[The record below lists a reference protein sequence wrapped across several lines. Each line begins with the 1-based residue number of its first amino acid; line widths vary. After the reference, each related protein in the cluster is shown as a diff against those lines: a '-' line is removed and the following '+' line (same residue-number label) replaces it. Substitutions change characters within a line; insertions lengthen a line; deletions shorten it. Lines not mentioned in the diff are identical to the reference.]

1 MIAVNNVKT
10 ISIDEIDAEHYLL
23 FDVRSPKEF
32 EEYHIPGAYNVSI
45 FSNEERAEI
54 GTLYKQ
60 DSKEAAMER
69 GLQVVAPKLPNIY
82 KKIYSK
88 SKEHPEKQLV
98 IYCARGG
105 FRSKSIAET
114 MNMMGMGTI
123 QLHGGIRSYRKK
135 IESTLKKM
143 VDEPRKIIVIE
154 GHTGTM
160 KTKLLKQLQ
169 EEGYPVLNLEEMA
182 GHKGSIFGN
191 IGEHPTSQKEFESRL
206 YERLKEL
213 ENSSSFIIE
222 SESKRIGRVVVPD
235 FLLEGKYSGVRIH
248 VDLPFQLRVQ
258 YICNVYEPVLHKD
271 EIVEAV
277 NKLSKRIPSSIMVNM
292 QESLI
297 SSNYEK
303 VVSLLLE
310 NYYDPKYDYAQQQY
324 DSECIKLTSHSYSDI
339 YSQVKNQL
347 DHLSS

>member
-10 ISIDEIDAEHYLL
+10 ISIDEINEDHYLL

-32 EEYHIPGAYNVSI
+32 EEYHIPNAFNVSI

-69 GLQVVAPKLPNIY
+69 GLQVVAPKLPSIY
-82 KKIYSK
+82 NEIHTK
-88 SKEHPEKQLV
+88 SKEHPEKQVV

-105 FRSKSIAET
+105 FRSQSIAQT
-114 MNMMGMGTI
+114 MNMMGMDTL
-123 QLHGGIRSYRKK
+123 QLDGGIRTYRKK
-135 IESTLKKM
+135 IEATFKKI
-143 VDEPRKIIVIE
+143 VAEPRSIIVLE

-160 KTKLLKQLQ
+160 KTKLLKELQ

-191 IGEHPTSQKEFESRL
+191 IGEHPSSQKKFESSL
-206 YERLKEL
+206 YERLKEI

-222 SESKRIGRVVVPD
+222 SESKRIGRAIVPD

-248 VDLPFQLRVQ
+248 VELPFHLRVQ
-258 YICNVYEPVLHKD
+258 YICNVYEPLLHKD
-271 EIVEAV
+271 EIVEAIH
-277 NKLSKRIPSSIMVNM
+277 KLSRRLPPSVMADIHEN
-292 QESLI
+292 LKALH
-297 SSNYEK
+297 YEK

-310 NYYDPKYDYAQQQY
+310 NYYDPKYDYAEQKY
-324 DSECIKLTSHSYSDI
+324 DSECIKLSSRSYQEM
-339 YSQVKNQL
+339 YSEVKNQL
-347 DHLSS
+347 DHLLS

>member
-1 MIAVNNVKT
+1 MNNIKT
-10 ISIDEIDAEHYLL
+10 ISIDEIDAQHYLL

-60 DSKEAAMER
+60 VSKEAAMER
-69 GLQVVAPKLPNIY
+69 GLQVVAPKLPAIY
-82 KKIYSK
+82 KEIQSK
-88 SKEHPEKQLV
+88 SKEHPDKQVV

-114 MNMMGMGTI
+114 MNMMGLETF
-123 QLHGGIRSYRKK
+123 QLYGGIRSYRKS
-135 IESTLKKM
+135 IESTLRKM
-143 VDEPRKIIVIE
+143 VVEPRKIIVIE

-160 KTKLLKQLQ
+160 KTRLLKQLQ
-169 EEGYPVLNLEEMA
+169 AEGYPVLNLEEMA

-191 IGEHPTSQKEFESRL
+191 IGERPTSQKEFESRL

-213 ENSSSFIIE
+213 ENASSFIIE

-248 VDLPFQLRVQ
+248 VELPFQLRVQ
-258 YICNVYEPVLHKD
+258 YICNVYEPLLHKD
-271 EIVEAV
+271 EIHEAV
-277 NKLSKRIPSSIMVNM
+277 NKLSKRIPSTIKMDM
-292 QESLI
+292 QENLI
-297 SSNYEK
+297 SLNYEK

-310 NYYDPKYDYAQQQY
+310 NYYDPKYDYAQKQY
-324 DSECIKLTSHSYSDI
+324 DSECINLTSHSYRDI
-339 YSQVKNQL
+339 YLQVKNQL
-347 DHLSS
+347 DHLLS